1 VRLVLALL
9 LALIGSGFAG
19 FLVATI
25 LAEWAGADQGYII
38 VFFTLPIVIVVGAVV
53 FAACWAS
60 ATRRRTINGA
70 AIALA
75 AIVAFAFVVLSAMT
89 LGSGLE
95 RWMIWRDMQL
105 VITIGASA
113 LAVVVAQW
121 LVFRWLS
128 EPGTPMAAGAAGTA
142 SPDAT
147 PHGGREPG
155 GNP

>member
-1 VRLVLALL
+1 MRLVLALL

-53 FAACWAS
+53 FAVCWAS

-75 AIVAFAFVVLSAMT
+75 AIVAFAFVLLSAMT

-105 VITIGASA
+105 VLTICASA

-121 LVFRWLS
+121 LIFRWLS
-128 EPGTPMAAGAAGTA
+128 EPGAANGGPAGS
-142 SPDAT
+142 SPDPVLQGQGKT
-147 PHGGREPG
+147 GRG
-155 GNP
+155 S

>member
-1 VRLVLALL
+1 MSVTLRPTTALST
-9 LALIGSGFAG
+9 ARWGPSFSAPSS
-19 FLVATI
+19 ATSRTRSRCC
-25 LAEWAGADQGYII
+25 YII

-75 AIVAFAFVVLSAMT
+75 AIVAFAFVLLSAMT

-105 VITIGASA
+105 VLTICASA

-121 LVFRWLS
+121 LIFRWLS
-128 EPGTPMAAGAAGTA
+128 EPGAANGGPAGS
-142 SPDAT
+142 SPDPVLQGQGKT
-147 PHGGREPG
+147 GRG
-155 GNP
+155 S